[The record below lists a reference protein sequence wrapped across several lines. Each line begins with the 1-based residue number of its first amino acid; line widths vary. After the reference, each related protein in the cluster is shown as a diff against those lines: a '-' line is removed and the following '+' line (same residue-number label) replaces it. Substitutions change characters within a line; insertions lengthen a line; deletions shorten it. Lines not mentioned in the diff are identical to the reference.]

1 MEIEIIANGLASI
14 DGRTCWFRRKD
25 LWVQGEQLVG
35 SIGVL
40 KDDFGLGE
48 NYLRRIEIRIGS
60 L

>member
-1 MEIEIIANGLASI
+1 MEIERIANGLASI
-14 DGRTCWFRRKD
+14 GGRTCWFRRKD

-48 NYLRRIEIRIGS
+48 NYL
-60 L
+60 